1 MRRFVTYGPAFVVLC
16 TTLVVLLAAPAAI
29 RRIGYARTDV
39 SIRLAQAQLD
49 GGNVL
54 EQINRA
60 VRSIAQAVEPT
71 VVHIAVES
79 EEDSGSWRQRF
90 SRGTRLSQGSGWIYD
105 TRGHVVTNA
114 HVIRGAPRITVQFH
128 DGRTSE
134 AEAIGIDATTD
145 IAVIRVKQTEGL
157 FPARRATGEEPGQ
170 GDRVYAFGS
179 PFGFK
184 FSMSEGIVSGL
195 GRDPRG
201 VIGTTNGYTNFIQ
214 TDAAVNPGNS
224 GGPLVDIHGRVVG
237 MNVAI
242 ATGTQPSGTSEG
254 QSSGISF
261 AIPLETIESVVEQ
274 IIERGTVAKGYLGIR
289 HPEDDDRNQRL
300 LSRAE
305 YEGKGVYLDAVPEG
319 GPAAAAGL
327 APGDIIVEFDGR
339 KISGVAGLRQA
350 ITVTRPGA
358 RVQVKAWR
366 QGSILTFDVTL
377 ADQAES
383 DVGIGTAGSAL
394 AAYGV
399 NSIGRD
405 EVGVTLGDIRQASGA
420 HAAGLRAGY
429 TILSIEGEEVTSE
442 RDLLRLLA
450 ENGFAN
456 GRKVSAVVADT
467 DGRRRRMDLQLVP

>member
-224 GGPLVDIHGRVVG
+224 GGPLVDCDGGLVG
-237 MNVAI
+237 VNTAI
-242 ATGTQPSGTSEG
+242 FTVPNEAG
-254 QSSGISF
+254 QAGGGSVGIGF
-261 AIPLETIESVVEQ
+261 AIPGELATRVADELIETGEFH
-274 IIERGTVAKGYLGIR
+274 GAYFG
-289 HPEDDDRNQRL
+289 
-300 LSRAE
+300 LS
-305 YEGKGVYLDAVPEG
+305 AVPIASEAAAELGVPAGLYVRSVSPG
-319 GPAAAAGL
+319 GPAEQAGIAAGDVVTEID
-327 APGDIIVEFDGR
+327 GDPATSLDVLLR
-339 KISGVAGLRQA
+339 ASLTRQA
-350 ITVTRPGA
+350 GDEVSVGYVRDGQPATT
-358 RVQVKAWR
+358 
-366 QGSILTFDVTL
+366 TVTL
-377 ADQAES
+377 AE
-383 DVGIGTAGSAL
+383 
-394 AAYGV
+394 
-399 NSIGRD
+399 RPP
-405 EVGVTLGDIRQASGA
+405 SG
-420 HAAGLRAGY
+420 
-429 TILSIEGEEVTSE
+429 E
-442 RDLLRLLA
+442 
-450 ENGFAN
+450 
-456 GRKVSAVVADT
+456 
-467 DGRRRRMDLQLVP
+467 